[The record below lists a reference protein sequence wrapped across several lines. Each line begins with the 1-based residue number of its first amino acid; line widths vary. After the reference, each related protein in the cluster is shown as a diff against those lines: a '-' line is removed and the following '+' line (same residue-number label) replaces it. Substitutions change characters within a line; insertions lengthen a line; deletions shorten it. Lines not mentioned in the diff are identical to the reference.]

1 MLSILLSRVRTSSFN
16 GCLLIK
22 GMYAKIRYMAMISVV
37 IPTLNEERF
46 IGECLESL
54 NNQDYKGEYEIIVA
68 DNGSTDATV
77 DIARSYGAKVVL
89 CPEKKSVSHAR
100 QAGAD
105 AARGDII
112 AQADADTVYPRD
124 WLTKIADHFASHP
137 DSAALAGRFFY
148 KDPPS
153 WAWFEYFLRNWI
165 NRLSMALL
173 HIPLLVSGATFAFC
187 KRAFLNIGGYGVN
200 SFSADQL
207 DISSRLSKAGRV
219 YYDRY
224 FYVLTSSRSVKKP
237 FLICVMEAAVHIGR
251 FLGYICTSAAE
262 SLEEYANK
270 TTFRRVVFRVSPA
283 ALIVMVLI
291 YGYVIPTAPVF
302 GKVYYKGDSHDKIIA
317 LTFDDGPNEPYTSEV
332 LDILDKYNV
341 KATFFC
347 VGKNVEL
354 YPETARRIVAEGDVL
369 ANHSY
374 THDANHAL
382 TEYGARDLVTAEK
395 AIFDTVGVKP
405 HLYRPPHGKKSP
417 WELDAVRDQG
427 MIEVTWTVS
436 SAELNGA
443 TPSSLAENIIRGTH
457 RGDIILMHDGYGTQH
472 NCEKA
477 DKSLTVEALP
487 IIIEKLQ
494 AEGYTFVTVPELLDV
509 PAYNN

>member
-1 MLSILLSRVRTSSFN
+1 MTR
-16 GCLLIK
+16 
-22 GMYAKIRYMAMISVV
+22 ISVV

-54 NNQDYKGEYEIIVA
+54 KNQDYTGEYEIIVA

-77 DIARSYGAKVVL
+77 GIARSYGVKVVF
-89 CPEKKSVSHAR
+89 CAEKKSVAHGR
-100 QAGAD
+100 QTGAD
-105 AARGDII
+105 VARGDII
-112 AQADADTVYPRD
+112 AQADADTVYPRN
-124 WLTKIADHFASHP
+124 WLSKVADHFASHP
-137 DSAALAGRFFY
+137 DSTALAGRFFY

-153 WAWFEYFLRNWI
+153 WDWFEYFLRNGI

-173 HIPLLVSGATFAFC
+173 RIPLLVSGATFAFRR
-187 KRAFLNIGGYGVN
+187 RAFLHIGGYSVR
-200 SFSADQL
+200 SFSADQI
-207 DISSRLSKAGRV
+207 DICSRLSKEGKV
-219 YYDRY
+219 RY
-224 FYVLTSSRSVKKP
+224 ESDLSVLTSSRSVKKP
-237 FLICVMEAAVHIGR
+237 FLVCVMQAAVHICH
-251 FLGYICTSAAE
+251 FLSYVARLGAE

-270 TTFRRVVFRVSPA
+270 TTFRRVAFRVSPVA
-283 ALIVMVLI
+283 VIAIVLV

-302 GKVYYKGDSHDKIIA
+302 GKVYYKGDIHDKVVA

-332 LDILDKYNV
+332 LDVLDKYNV

-354 YPETARRIVAEGDVL
+354 YPETAKRIVAEGDVL

-382 TEYGARDLVTAEK
+382 TEYGARDLVRAEK

-427 MIEVTWTVS
+427 MIEVTWSVS

-443 TPSSLAENIIRGTH
+443 TPNSLARNIVRETH
-457 RGDIILMHDGYGTQH
+457 RGEIILLHDGYGTQH

-477 DKSLTVEALP
+477 DKSLTVDALP
-487 IIIEKLQ
+487 IIIEQLQ
-494 AEGYTFVTVPELLDV
+494 AKGYKFVTVPELLDV

>member
-1 MLSILLSRVRTSSFN
+1 MPEL
-16 GCLLIK
+16 K
-22 GMYAKIRYMAMISVV
+22 HMAMISVV

-46 IGECLESL
+46 IGKCVDSL
-54 NNQDYKGEYEIIVA
+54 KNQDYEGEYEIVVA

-77 DIARSYGAKVVL
+77 DIARSYGAKIVF
-89 CPEKKSVSHAR
+89 CTEKKSVFYAR
-100 QAGAD
+100 SAGAE
-105 AARGDII
+105 AACGDII

-124 WLTKIADHFASHP
+124 WLAKIADHFSSHP
-137 DSAALAGRFFY
+137 DSVAFAGRFFY

-153 WAWFEYFLRNWI
+153 WAWFEYFLRNAI
-165 NRLSMALL
+165 NRLSIVLL
-173 HIPLLVSGATFAFC
+173 RMPLLVSGATFAFR
-187 KRAFLNIGGYGVN
+187 KSAFRDIGGYSVD
-200 SFSADQL
+200 SFSADQV
-207 DISSRLSKAGRV
+207 DICGRLSKAGKV
-219 YYDRY
+219 YYDRD
-224 FYVLTSSRSVKKP
+224 FYLLTSSRSVKKP
-237 FLICVMEAAVHIGR
+237 FLVCVMEAAVHTVH
-251 FLGYICTSAAE
+251 FLGYIGRLGAE
-262 SLEEYANK
+262 NLEEYANK
-270 TTFRRVVFRVSPA
+270 TTFRRVAFRVSPLA
-283 ALIVMVLI
+283 VILMVLV

-302 GKVYYKGDSHDKIIA
+302 GKVYYKGDSHDKVIA
-317 LTFDDGPNEPYTSEV
+317 ITFDDGPNEPYTSEV

-382 TEYGARDLVTAEK
+382 TEYGARDLVMAEN
-395 AIFDTVGVKP
+395 AIFDTVGVRP

-427 MIEVTWTVS
+427 MIEVTWSVS

-443 TPSSLAENIIRGTH
+443 TAPSLANNIVRETRG
-457 RGDIILMHDGYGTQH
+457 GEIILMHDGYGTSH
-472 NCEKA
+472 NCQNA

-487 IIIEKLQ
+487 TIIEKLQ
-494 AEGYTFVTVPELLDV
+494 AEGYRFVTVPELLDV

>member
-1 MLSILLSRVRTSSFN
+1 
-16 GCLLIK
+16 
-22 GMYAKIRYMAMISVV
+22 MAMISVV
-37 IPTLNEERF
+37 IPALNEERF

-54 NNQDYKGEYEIIVA
+54 KNQDYTGEYEIIVA
-68 DNGSTDATV
+68 DNGSTDTTV
-77 DIARSYGAKVVL
+77 EIARSYGVKVVL
-89 CPEKKSVSHAR
+89 CPGKKGVSYSR

-105 AARGDII
+105 AAIGDII
-112 AQADADTVYPRD
+112 AQADADTVYPCN
-124 WLTKIADHFASHP
+124 WLSKIAGHFASHP
-137 DSAALAGRFFY
+137 DSAAFAGRFLY

-153 WAWFEYFLRNWI
+153 WAWFEYALRDAV
-165 NRLSMALL
+165 NRLSALL
-173 HIPLLVSGATFAFC
+173 FSRPLLVSGATFAFR
-187 KRAFLNIGGYGVN
+187 KRPFVGIGGYNVT

-207 DISSRLSKAGRV
+207 DISSRLSKAGKI
-219 YYDRY
+219 YYDRD

-237 FLICVMEAAVHIGR
+237 LLVCVMEAAVHIGR
-251 FLGYICTSAAE
+251 FLAHIVRSGAE
-262 SLEEYANK
+262 SLEGYANK
-270 TTFRRVVFRVSPA
+270 TTFRRVTFRVSPV
-283 ALIVMVLI
+283 ALIIIVLV

-302 GKVYYKGDSHDKIIA
+302 GKVYYKGDSHDKVVA

-354 YPETARRIVAEGDVL
+354 YPDTAKRIVAEGDVL

-382 TEYGARDLVTAEK
+382 TEYGARDLVAAEK
-395 AIFDTVGVKP
+395 AIYDTVGVKP

-417 WELDAVRDQG
+417 WELDAIRDEG
-427 MIEVTWTVS
+427 MIEVTWSVS

-443 TPSSLAENIIRGTH
+443 TASSLAENIIRETH
-457 RGDIILMHDGYGTQH
+457 HGDIILLHDGYGTQH